1 MECENVF
8 DAIKRKL
15 ALLTG
20 LLVTIVLFQLVVI
33 AGLGAFAY
41 FADARANTAMAEI
54 TAIRS
59 ELGEAKD
66 ASETA
71 RDYGRMAAA
80 LGPPC
85 PAEEPRPPARR
96 HG

>member
-1 MECENVF
+1 MF
-8 DAIKRKL
+8 AAIKRKL
-15 ALLTG
+15 GLLTG
-20 LLVTIVLFQLVVI
+20 LLVTIVLFQLLVI
-33 AGLGAFAY
+33 AGLGGFAY

-54 TAIRS
+54 ATIRR
-59 ELGEAKD
+59 ELSDAKD

-85 PAEEPRPPARR
+85 PAPETRPPTRR
-96 HG
+96 RG